1 MDQSKM
7 PHPGS
12 QNPSSEPHFPSESTQ
27 KAAQQYQGAIKA
39 KNYVLGISGTS
50 TDQREKKCILEALEL
65 AGIPAGSSVLDCPCG
80 PGRLIPILKKSGF
93 RVTGADISASMVEQA
108 RLYAGPA
115 GQNCLDEND
124 KLCVANLFD
133 TGFEAGQFDAVICHR
148 VFQYF
153 SQPQERI
160 LALTE
165 LRRISSGPVIVSFL
179 CNWSIDAFWHY
190 ILRVCCFIKSRRC
203 RPISPFTFAREIQ
216 SAGFKIKRWI
226 AMRPFKSKRW
236 YAVLEPAQTT
246 RSGPLDLISAYRHII
261 LAAGIRAAACVLAV
275 LLPFFVY
282 NFIMNSEPMRS
293 HQIMKIATHYQDGD
307 EIFYVTPSSGLKTSE
322 LADKNIKLTE
332 ITQIDEDIVNNGKN
346 DKYPLFLLSSKEMK
360 KLQSSPAIAKL
371 EFVSK
376 VKLGTNQFYLLRT
389 PDTD

>member
-1 MDQSKM
+1 
-7 PHPGS
+7 
-12 QNPSSEPHFPSESTQ
+12 
-27 KAAQQYQGAIKA
+27 
-39 KNYVLGISGTS
+39 
-50 TDQREKKCILEALEL
+50 
-65 AGIPAGSSVLDCPCG
+65 
-80 PGRLIPILKKSGF
+80 
-93 RVTGADISASMVEQA
+93 
-108 RLYAGPA
+108 
-115 GQNCLDEND
+115 
-124 KLCVANLFD
+124 
-133 TGFEAGQFDAVICHR
+133 
-148 VFQYF
+148 
-153 SQPQERI
+153 
-160 LALTE
+160 
-165 LRRISSGPVIVSFL
+165 
-179 CNWSIDAFWHY
+179 
-190 ILRVCCFIKSRRC
+190 
-203 RPISPFTFAREIQ
+203 
-216 SAGFKIKRWI
+216 
-226 AMRPFKSKRW
+226 MRPFKSKRW